1 MALIVAVL
9 TELLHTVQMQS
20 KPCKHSCAWAPL
32 THPGQVALLVHLGC
46 LSSYQAQECPQF
58 SLNATSHV
66 AAAIT
71 Q

>member
-1 MALIVAVL
+1 MKSKLMALIAAVL
-9 TELLHTVQMQS
+9 NLVQL
-20 KPCKHSCAWAPL
+20 KIKHSWAWRPL

-66 AAAIT
+66 AAATT